1 MKTPPR
7 SPVNHDVPI
16 STMLPSNGGVLTA
29 AEFITKAQSVSLGI
43 LTPIQRAFSSQ
54 RASSTSRSTS
64 STLASAILNR
74 NIKETSAVI
83 SGIIS
88 LQARSRGR
96 SVRCRMNVFKTVSA
110 AAAKIQ
116 AAFRRYRVWKWI
128 HNDDSS
134 SETSDDI
141 GIVQGKKCTR
151 HAVMDQLLGFH
162 SHATKAVSSTLP
174 DTPVVTRAINAASPD
189 SAVIIKAMQLEI
201 KRLQRMISRQGP
213 IIPADP
219 S

>member
-1 MKTPPR
+1 
-7 SPVNHDVPI
+7 
-16 STMLPSNGGVLTA
+16 
-29 AEFITKAQSVSLGI
+29 
-43 LTPIQRAFSSQ
+43 
-54 RASSTSRSTS
+54 
-64 STLASAILNR
+64 
-74 NIKETSAVI
+74 
-83 SGIIS
+83 
-88 LQARSRGR
+88 
-96 SVRCRMNVFKTVSA
+96 MNVFKTVSA

-116 AAFRRYRVWKWI
+116 AAYRRYRVWKWI

-134 SETSDDI
+134 SKTSDDI

-151 HAVMDQLLGFH
+151 DAVMDQLLGFH
-162 SHATKAVSSTLP
+162 SHTTEAVSSTLP